1 MDTSAPPTGSTA
13 ADADTAHGH
22 SRQDQVVTAAD
33 TQLQSGAI
41 GLPGAL
47 MQSITCVGPAVGLFF
62 SVQYLASLSGVAVPF
77 AFFMVLLIMLTV
89 AVSVAQLAKHLPSAG
104 GFFTYVS
111 HTIHPRAGFITAW
124 LFFLYMP
131 LAICVPAV
139 FMGGVVETELKS
151 NYGFT
156 FPWWLAFLIVVVAV
170 LAISYRGIKM
180 SARVLLT
187 LGLLEIGIVIALSVS
202 GLVSPGSGGVNL
214 SSFNPGN
221 AGGFHGLYLGVTFG
235 LLSLTGWE
243 ASAPVAEETE
253 NPRRNV
259 PRALLYSV
267 IIMGVFFVFCAWG
280 LLVGWG
286 TNHVGS
292 FATSTQLPAFVL
304 GKQFWGGAWIL
315 VLLAIINST
324 FAICLSS
331 ATVATRMFYA
341 MGRAGALPS
350 SLAKLH
356 PTHKTPVNAVI
367 LLLVGSIAIGL
378 FLGLRTGTQNEY
390 FMMGLVFVLA
400 TTWAYVMANIGNF
413 RYFYRERR
421 SEFNWFLHL
430 ACPIIGTAAIGWVVY
445 KSLVPLP
452 AAPVKYAPIIVG
464 SWFVVGL
471 VVLAVMRARGR
482 EKWLLEAGKSVHEH
496 IETAGELAH
505 RPLI

>member
-1 MDTSAPPTGSTA
+1 MDTTATPGNPVVGAAP
-13 ADADTAHGH
+13 
-22 SRQDQVVTAAD
+22 VVTAAD
-33 TQLQSGAI
+33 TELQSGAI

-111 HTIHPRAGFITAW
+111 HTISSRAGFITAW

-131 LAICVPAV
+131 MAICVPAV

-156 FPWWLAFLIVVVAV
+156 FPWWLAFLIVVGGV
-170 LAISYRGIKM
+170 LLISYRGIKM

-187 LGLLEIGIVIALSVS
+187 LGLLEIFIVIALSVS
-202 GLVSPGSGGVNL
+202 GLVSPGPGGVNL
-214 SSFNPGN
+214 SSFDPGN

-243 ASAPVAEETE
+243 AAAPVAEETE

-259 PRALLYSV
+259 PRALLYAV
-267 IIMGVFFVFCAWG
+267 VIMGVFFIFCAWG

-286 TNHVGS
+286 TNHIS
-292 FATSTQLPAFVL
+292 TFATSAQLPAFVL
-304 GKQFWGGAWIL
+304 GKQLWGSAWIV

-341 MGRAGALPS
+341 MARAGALPAG
-350 SLAKLH
+350 LAKLH
-356 PTHKTPVNAVI
+356 PKHKTPVNAVW
-367 LLLVGSIAIGL
+367 LLLVVSVGVGL

-430 ACPIIGTAAIGWVVY
+430 ACPIVGTAAIGWVVY

-464 SWFVVGL
+464 VWLVLGL
-471 VVLAVMRARGR
+471 GVLAVMRFRGR
-482 EKWLLEAGKSVHEH
+482 EQWLLEAGKAVHEH
-496 IETAGELAH
+496 IETAGELSH
-505 RPLI
+505 RPVI

>member
-1 MDTSAPPTGSTA
+1 METPAPPKRSPA
-13 ADADTAHGH
+13 AAVTLGDNHHVSA
-22 SRQDQVVTAAD
+22 VTAAD

-77 AFFMVLLIMLTV
+77 AFFVVLLIMLTV

-104 GFFTYVS
+104 GFFTYIS
-111 HTIHPRAGFITAW
+111 HTISPRAGFVTSW

-131 LAICVPAV
+131 MAICVPAV

-156 FPWWLAFLIVVVAV
+156 FPWWLAFLIVVVSV
-170 LAISYRGIKM
+170 LLISYRGIKM

-187 LGLLEIGIVIALSVS
+187 LGVLEILIVIALSIS
-202 GLVSPGSGGVNL
+202 GLVSPGAGGINL
-214 SSFNPGN
+214 TSFNPGD

-243 ASAPVAEETE
+243 AAAPVAEETE

-267 IIMGVFFVFCAWG
+267 TIMGVFFIFCSWG

-286 TNHVGS
+286 TNHVS
-292 FATSTQLPAFVL
+292 TFATSTQLPAFVL
-304 GKQFWGGAWIL
+304 GKQFWGGAWII

-331 ATVATRMFYA
+331 ATVATRMIYA
-341 MGRAGALPS
+341 MARAGALPRT
-350 SLAKLH
+350 LAKLH
-356 PTHKTPVNAVI
+356 PTHKTPVNAVG
-367 LLLVGSIAIGL
+367 LLLVVSVTVGL

-430 ACPIIGTAAIGWVVY
+430 VCPIIGTAAIAWVVY

-464 SWFVVGL
+464 VWLLIGL
-471 VVLAVMRARGR
+471 SVLAVMRFRGR
-482 EKWLLEAGKSVHEH
+482 EQWLLEAGKAVHEH
-496 IETAGELAH
+496 AETPAELAH
-505 RPLI
+505 RPVI

>member
-1 MDTSAPPTGSTA
+1 METTA
-13 ADADTAHGH
+13 QTP
-22 SRQDQVVTAAD
+22 
-33 TQLQSGAI
+33 SGAI

-77 AFFMVLLIMLTV
+77 AFFVVLFIMLTV

-111 HTIHPRAGFITAW
+111 HAIGPRAGFITSW
-124 LFFLYMP
+124 LFALYMP
-131 LAICVPAV
+131 MAICVPAV

-156 FPWWLAFLIVVVAV
+156 FPWWLAFLIVVV
-170 LAISYRGIKM
+170 
-180 SARVLLT
+180 
-187 LGLLEIGIVIALSVS
+187 SVS
-202 GLVSPGSGGVNL
+202 GLVSPGAGGINL
-214 SSFNPGN
+214 SSFDPGN

-267 IIMGVFFVFCAWG
+267 VIMGVFFVFCSWG

-286 TNHVGS
+286 TNHVS
-292 FATSTQLPAFVL
+292 TFATSTQLPAFVL
-304 GKQFWGGAWIL
+304 GKEFWGGAWII

-331 ATVATRMFYA
+331 ATVATRMIYA
-341 MGRAGALPS
+341 MARAGALPAR
-350 SLAKLH
+350 LGVLDRK
-356 PTHKTPVNAVI
+356 HKTPVNAVVL
-367 LLLVGSIAIGL
+367 LLLVSVAVGL
-378 FLGLRTGTQNEY
+378 FLGWRTGTQNEY
-390 FMMGLVFVLA
+390 FMMGTVFVLA

-430 ACPIIGTAAIGWVVY
+430 VCPIIGTVAIAWVVY

-452 AAPVKYAPIIVG
+452 AAPVKYAPIIV
-464 SWFVVGL
+464 VVWLVLGLGVL
-471 VVLAVMRARGR
+471 VVMRLRGK
-482 EKWLLEAGKSVHEH
+482 EQWLLEAGKAVHEH
-496 IETAGELAH
+496 AETPAELAH
-505 RPLI
+505 RPVI